1 MFLSNNSL
9 CDILIFTFILQS
21 QGQTLDEV
29 IIDFSSPKAKI
40 FLGSFYVALTRV
52 RNGASFY
59 LTDFKPEYI
68 QANPDVERKLLA
80 MTTFSSYNYKKI
92 YLDQDIFDGETKA
105 NKELKVGYINT
116 NDLSTC
122 SSLQ

>member
-59 LTDFKPEYI
+59 LTDFI
-68 QANPDVERKLLA
+68 LRQ
-80 MTTFSSYNYKKI
+80 
-92 YLDQDIFDGETKA
+92 
-105 NKELKVGYINT
+105 
-116 NDLSTC
+116 
-122 SSLQ
+122 SSLSLDNR